1 MEVKKKKMLAFFTMC
16 MIVIIAALIFYL
28 WETRLSEYLKEPEI
42 LRGFVEQKGFLA
54 QIIFIG
60 VIVMQVIIAI
70 IPGEPFEVA
79 AGYAFGAIEGTIL
92 SLIGTVLGGII
103 VFLLV
108 RTFGIK
114 FVRLFYSQEKI
125 DSLSFLKTSRKKTIL
140 YFLIFMIPGTP
151 KDLLSYFVGITDM
164 KLSLWILISFFG
176 RIPSLITSTL
186 SGNFLGTGNYLK
198 AIVMFTVTSIL
209 CITGIIIFY
218 KISER
223 GKKVD
228 DN

>member
-1 MEVKKKKMLAFFTMC
+1 MEDKRKKVLAFLG
-16 MIVIIAALIFYL
+16 IIFFVLIAVLVFYL
-28 WETRLSEYLKEPEI
+28 WESKLSIYIKEPEL
-42 LRGFVEQKGFLA
+42 LREFVEDKGFIA
-54 QIIFIG
+54 QIIFIF
-60 VIVMQVIIAI
+60 VIVLQVIIAL
-70 IPGEPFEVA
+70 IPGEPFELA

-92 SLIGTVLGGII
+92 ALIGTVLGGII

-114 FVRLFYSQEKI
+114 LVRVFFSEEKI
-125 DSLSFLKTSRKKTIL
+125 NSLKFLKTSRKKTIL

-151 KDLLSYFVGITDM
+151 KDLLSYFAGITDM

-186 SGNFLGTGNYLK
+186 SGNFLGTENYIK
-198 AIVMFTVTSIL
+198 AIIMFAVTSIL
-209 CITGIIIFY
+209 CISGIIIFY
-218 KISER
+218 KLSER
-223 GKKVD
+223 GKKGN

>member
-1 MEVKKKKMLAFFTMC
+1 METKRKKALAFLGITFFVLLTG
-16 MIVIIAALIFYL
+16 LIFYF
-28 WETRLSEYLKEPEI
+28 WETRLSLYIKEPEI
-42 LRGFVEQKGFLA
+42 LREFVEEKGFLA

-60 VIVMQVIIAI
+60 VIVLQVIMAV

-79 AGYAFGAIEGTIL
+79 AGYAFGAMEGTIL
-92 SLIGTVLGGII
+92 ALIGTVLGGVI
-103 VFLLV
+103 VFILV
-108 RTFGIK
+108 RVFGIK
-114 FVRLFYSQEKI
+114 LVRLFYSEEKI
-125 DSLSFLKTSRKKTIL
+125 ESLSFLKTSKKKTIL

-151 KDLLSYFVGITDM
+151 KDLLSYFAGMTDM

-176 RIPSLITSTL
+176 RIPSLLTSTI
-186 SGNFLGTGNYLK
+186 SGNFLGTENYLK
-198 AIVMFTVTSIL
+198 AVVMFIVTSML
-209 CITGIIIFY
+209 CIVGIILFY

>member
-1 MEVKKKKMLAFFTMC
+1 METKRKKALAFLGITFFVLLTG
-16 MIVIIAALIFYL
+16 LIFYF
-28 WETRLSEYLKEPEI
+28 WETRLSLYIKEPEI
-42 LRGFVEQKGFLA
+42 LREFVEEKGFLA

-60 VIVMQVIIAI
+60 VIVLQVIMAV

-151 KDLLSYFVGITDM
+151 KDLLSYFAGMTDM

>member
-1 MEVKKKKMLAFFTMC
+1 MEDKRKKVLAFLG
-16 MIVIIAALIFYL
+16 IIFFVLIAVLVFYL
-28 WETRLSEYLKEPEI
+28 WESKLSIYIKEPEL
-42 LRGFVEQKGFLA
+42 LRELVEDKGFIA
-54 QIIFIG
+54 QIIFIF
-60 VIVMQVIIAI
+60 VIVLQVIIAL
-70 IPGEPFEVA
+70 IPGEPFELA

-92 SLIGTVLGGII
+92 ALIGTVLGGII

-114 FVRLFYSQEKI
+114 LVRVFFSEEKI
-125 DSLSFLKTSRKKTIL
+125 NSLKFLKTSRKKTIL

-151 KDLLSYFVGITDM
+151 KDLLSYFAGITDM

-186 SGNFLGTGNYLK
+186 SGNFLGTENYIK
-198 AIVMFTVTSIL
+198 AIIMFAVTSIL
-209 CITGIIIFY
+209 CISGIIIFY
-218 KISER
+218 KLSER
-223 GKKVD
+223 GKKGN